1 MSARPRPPLK
11 SPTRTGDRPSIAEPA
26 PATDGP
32 GRPRDAARQGVPLA
46 VRPDPRPADGRHPVA
61 WLRVTAPGRGAIPT
75 ATSTCA
81 CGRDRSAV
89 GRSKVAALVA
99 EHVDHRAVCPL
110 RTNQEG
116 RAAA

>member
-1 MSARPRPPLK
+1 MNARPHPPLK
-11 SPTRTGDRPSIAEPA
+11 SPTRPGDGTCPAEPA
-26 PATDGP
+26 PDADGP
-32 GRPRDAARQGVPLA
+32 GRPRGAARQGVPIA
-46 VRPDPRPADGRHPVA
+46 VRTGPRPADGRQPVA

-75 ATSTCA
+75 ATSKCA

-89 GRSKVAALVA
+89 GHRKVTALVD
-99 EHVDHRAVCPL
+99 EHTDHRAVCPL

>member
-1 MSARPRPPLK
+1 MSARPRPSLK
-11 SPTRTGDRPSIAEPA
+11 SPPRTDDRPSPAEPA
-26 PATDGP
+26 PATDGS
-32 GRPRDAARQGVPLA
+32 GRPRGAARQGVPLA
-46 VRPDPRPADGRHPVA
+46 VRPDPRPADGRRPVA

-89 GRSKVAALVA
+89 GHRKVAALMA

-110 RTNQEG
+110 RTHQEG